1 MSDNAII
8 KAEALFIIRNGTAIL
23 NEVTTHISKG
33 KNTMLLGHNG
43 AGKSLLLQALHGII
57 TPDSGTISAPPAK
70 SQKMVFQKPILLR
83 RSASRHFDFLCP
95 HLSPTEKIHWFKRA
109 GLMNQMHTPARQLS
123 GGEQQKLA
131 FIGAMASKPDILFLD
146 EPSANLDFEASAKIE
161 SLIDHAQ
168 KNGATIIMT
177 THNLAQARRL
187 ADHVLFIDHGKIIE
201 DRSAKD
207 FFANPLHDVAKSYIA
222 YHRA

>member
-1 MSDNAII
+1 
-8 KAEALFIIRNGTAIL
+8 
-23 NEVTTHISKG
+23 
-33 KNTMLLGHNG
+33 
-43 AGKSLLLQALHGII
+43 
-57 TPDSGTISAPPAK
+57 
-70 SQKMVFQKPILLR
+70 
-83 RSASRHFDFLCP
+83 
-95 HLSPTEKIHWFKRA
+95 
-109 GLMNQMHTPARQLS
+109 MNQMHTPARQLS